1 MIWPLSH
8 RWGYPRR
15 LTIVMVHR
23 LQTCCDEL
31 SKICLQCHN
40 VVVCSCLVAH
50 LFCFILGAGKEAPS
64 SCQVSVGHHNAEAKL
79 RTGHS
84 GLALLS
90 FVLCLPSGPGLCSI
104 SWSLLER
111 FE

>member
-1 MIWPLSH
+1 
-8 RWGYPRR
+8 
-15 LTIVMVHR
+15 MVHR

-40 VVVCSCLVAH
+40 VVVCSCLIAP

-64 SCQVSVGHHNAEAKL
+64 SCQVSVGHHNAEVKL
-79 RTGHS
+79 RTGHL

-90 FVLCLPSGPGLCSI
+90 FVLYLPSGIRLCSI
-104 SWSLLER
+104 SWSLLKR